1 MKLCDLYLSR
11 STLAS
16 TRPFLMMETQK
27 IIIITIV
34 LSVSDSWRGR
44 DLGPLQDHCQLSQA
58 STSTQP
64 LGLGH
69 LATGTGT
76 AHC

>member
-1 MKLCDLYLSR
+1 M
-11 STLAS
+11 STLA
-16 TRPFLMMETQK
+16 
-27 IIIITIV
+27 
-34 LSVSDSWRGR
+34 SVSDSWRGR
-44 DLGPLQDHCQLSQA
+44 DLGPLQDRNQLSQA

-69 LATGTGT
+69 LATATGT